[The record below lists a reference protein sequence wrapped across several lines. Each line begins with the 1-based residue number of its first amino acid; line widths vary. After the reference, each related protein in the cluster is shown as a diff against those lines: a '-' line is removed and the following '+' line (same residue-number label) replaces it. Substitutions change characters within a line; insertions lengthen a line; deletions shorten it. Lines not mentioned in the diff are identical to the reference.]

1 MLKLFTILLGN
12 NGIECYKPKWKML
25 NWRHEKVPKE
35 QQGVERE
42 GKRRERKGKKEKEE
56 LEKDKGRVLLPL
68 NSVWG
73 E

>member
-1 MLKLFTILLGN
+1 
-12 NGIECYKPKWKML
+12 ML
-25 NWRHEKVPKE
+25 NWRHEKVPRE
-35 QQGVERE
+35 QQGAERE

-56 LEKDKGRVLLPL
+56 VEKDKGRVLLPL